1 MKNGFIKLDRE
12 ICEHALWKEKP
23 FSPGQAWVSLIF
35 KAKWRDDKEFVRGT
49 LLKLKRGQI
58 LTSQSKLSEEW
69 GWNRRT
75 VSRFLKMLKSDDMV
89 HIEVHSSFTV
99 ITVCNYVKYQ
109 SNGNESAQ
117 PDTQHSTQPST
128 QPDTQLSAHSK
139 ESKEYKELK
148 NITKSN
154 SLVPDKSGDDT
165 DSKLKKSEITKG
177 VMEWYIKSDTI
188 YLTNSDYLISMPDKL
203 SILSSILSGKIP
215 NRPDKATKALIMSKP
230 PVEANKSRY
239 SAMLMPYGLA
249 KTFHQRVTQEWD
261 AEVYKDLRM
270 VKVEKSIDVARLMLV
285 SDNRPAEVI
294 KNVMDFMFN
303 EDTFW
308 KTTIRSIEAF
318 RKHFDKICSKMEAK
332 DKKEQ
337 DNQPVPAFSINPT
350 NQDNG

>member
-1 MKNGFIKLDRE
+1 MKNGFVKLDRE

-75 VSRFLKMLKSDDMV
+75 VSRFLKMLETDDMI
-89 HIEVHSSFTV
+89 HSEVHSSFTV

-109 SNGNESAQ
+109 GNGNDSAQ
-117 PDTQHSTQPST
+117 PDTPLSAQPST
-128 QPDTQLSAHSK
+128 QLSAQLSAHSK
-139 ESKEYKELK
+139 EYKEYKELK

-165 DSKLKKSEITKG
+165 DSKLKKSEITTG

-188 YLTNSDYLISMPDKL
+188 YLSNSEYLINMPDKL
-203 SILSSILSGKIP
+203 VILGSILSGNIP
-215 NRPDKATKALIMSKP
+215 SRPDKATKALITSKP
-230 PVEANKSRY
+230 PVEANKSHY

-261 AEVYKDLRM
+261 AQVYKDLRM
-270 VKVEKSIDVARLMLV
+270 VKVEKSIDTARLMLIV
-285 SDNRPAEVI
+285 DKRPAEVI
-294 KNVMDFMFN
+294 RNVMDFMFK

-337 DNQPVPAFSINPT
+337 DNQPVPGFSIKQPS
-350 NQDNG
+350 